1 MTEVKRDTNLELY
14 RIFCML
20 LIVAHHYVVNS
31 GLLAEIL
38 NPLPLSAK
46 SAYLYVLGMWGKVGI
61 NCFLMIT
68 GYFMC
73 VNRITLRKFIKILAE
88 IYFYSIVIYIIFLI
102 AGRET
107 LSMSRVFQVL
117 LPVRDFDTDFTSC
130 FVAFYLTIPFWNI
143 LISNMNKKQ
152 HQLLL
157 VFLIGIF
164 SICGTI
170 PQFTVSINYVTW
182 FGVIY
187 AIASYIRLYD
197 IPAFNNK
204 LIWMAGTIM
213 LSLIAMASVIS
224 MKHFGRYPFAFVV
237 DSNKFLALA
246 LAICSFL
253 WFKNINIKYS
263 AVINAIGGST
273 FGVLLIHAQ
282 SDAMRQWLWRDVID
296 CTGHY
301 DLPIFQLVLYS
312 LTSIFVIFAICVLID
327 LLRQRLLERHMLAS
341 FDRLH
346 SSHSKIGD
354 PNF

>member
-31 GLLAEIL
+31 GLLVEIL
-38 NPLPLSAK
+38 DPFPLSAK
-46 SAYLYVLGMWGKVGI
+46 SAYLYILGMWGKVGI

-73 VNRITLRKFIKILAE
+73 VSRITVRKFIKILAE

-102 AGRET
+102 TGRES
-107 LSMSRVFQVL
+107 LSLLRVFQII
-117 LPVRDFDTDFTSC
+117 LPIRNFDTDFTSC
-130 FVAFYLTIPFWNI
+130 FVVFYLTIPFWNI
-143 LISNMNKKQ
+143 MISNMNKRQ

-157 VFLIGIF
+157 VLLICVF

-197 IPAFNNK
+197 IPVFNNK
-204 LIWMAGTIM
+204 SIWMTGTIV
-213 LSLIAMASVIS
+213 LSFMAMVSVIS
-224 MKHFGRYPFAFVV
+224 MKYFDRYPFAFVV
-237 DSNKFLALA
+237 DSNKILALA
-246 LAICSFL
+246 LAVCSFL

-263 AVINAIGGST
+263 AFINAIGGAT

-296 CTGHY
+296 CIRHY
-301 DLPIFQLVLYS
+301 ELPIFQLVIYS
-312 LTSIFVIFAICVLID
+312 IASISLIFIICVLID
-327 LLRQRLLERHMLAS
+327 LFRQIIFERPMLSAFDES
-341 FDRLH
+341 FGSRE
-346 SSHSKIGD
+346 I
-354 PNF
+354 N